1 MTASMKIRRSIF
13 LLSFIFVVL
22 ISLLGLLYLRQV
34 NNMATKG
41 YEIKEKEERI
51 ENLKA
56 QNQRLEVELARTRRL
71 DSLNEFAESQNLV
84 KIKKVHFL
92 SAPGE
97 LVARK

>member
-1 MTASMKIRRSIF
+1 MTTSMKIRRGIF

-22 ISLLGLLYLRQV
+22 ISLLGLLYLRDV
-34 NNMATKG
+34 NNLATKG
-41 YEIKEKEERI
+41 YEIKEKEERL

-56 QNQRLEVELARTRRL
+56 QSQRLKIELAEVRRL
-71 DSLNEFAESQNLV
+71 DSLDEFAENQNLV

-92 SAPGE
+92 SVPGE